1 VTRLS
6 ETLTDPFT
14 PAEFQRLAELGF
26 VAAGK
31 GWLAQASQLFNSLIE
46 LEPQHALPHVGL
58 ALAFLNG
65 GHPDDALRVLER
77 ADKLVADREA
87 ASGAREMSDLR
98 DESAL
103 IRAFYGVALK
113 LAGRTA
119 ESFRILQALSDRP
132 GHDHAG
138 RIARS
143 MLGVTQLQEVKS

>member
-1 VTRLS
+1 MTALGES
-6 ETLTDPFT
+6 FADPFT
-14 PAEFQRLAELGF
+14 PAEFQRLAEIAF

-31 GWLAQASQLFNSLIE
+31 GWLAQASQLFGCLID
-46 LEPQHALPHVGL
+46 LAPQRALPHIGL
-58 ALAFLNG
+58 ALALMNG
-65 GHPDDALRVLER
+65 GRADEALRVLER
-77 ADKLVADREA
+77 AEKLVAEGDEA
-87 ASGAREMSDLR
+87 SSESEMSDRR

-119 ESFRILQALSDRP
+119 ECFRILQALSDRP

-143 MLGVTQLQEVKS
+143 MLGVT